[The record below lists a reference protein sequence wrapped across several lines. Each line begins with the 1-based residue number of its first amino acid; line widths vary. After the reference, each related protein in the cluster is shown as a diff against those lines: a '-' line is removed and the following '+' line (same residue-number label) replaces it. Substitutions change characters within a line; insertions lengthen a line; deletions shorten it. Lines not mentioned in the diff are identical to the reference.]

1 MGTIL
6 IILSIS
12 RSRCSS
18 NYIIIV
24 VVIVSCVQIDVNNQH
39 FVEFNHRVPVQ
50 SANILSISGDVKIN
64 QIRFQWCPDVLSAHE
79 ESGQKVA

>member
-39 FVEFNHRVPVQ
+39 FVEFNHRVSVQ

-64 QIRFQWCPDVLSAHE
+64 QIRFQ
-79 ESGQKVA
+79 